1 MGKKKKHILSQKVG
15 RPKGMIKLKLYGCK
29 DITKC
34 PVPGCE
40 KTARNDKII
49 EHQMELVMFND
60 DDQAASEENPRF
72 KYLSNAGKNHTL
84 YFRSVGA
91 TKLNLP
97 SNVFIRSSKKEEGK
111 VAQGRQRKIDGF
123 FTKSGSRL
131 SGAMEVDSDPDD
143 TGSIETTEDEN
154 SRTLESW
161 NYKF

>member
-1 MGKKKKHILSQKVG
+1 
-15 RPKGMIKLKLYGCK
+15 MIKLKLYGCK

-72 KYLSNAGKNHTL
+72 KDLSNAGKNHTL

-97 SNVFIRSSKKEEGK
+97 SNIFIRSSKKEEGK

-123 FTKSGSRL
+123 FTKSGSR
-131 SGAMEVDSDPDD
+131 
-143 TGSIETTEDEN
+143 
-154 SRTLESW
+154 
-161 NYKF
+161 